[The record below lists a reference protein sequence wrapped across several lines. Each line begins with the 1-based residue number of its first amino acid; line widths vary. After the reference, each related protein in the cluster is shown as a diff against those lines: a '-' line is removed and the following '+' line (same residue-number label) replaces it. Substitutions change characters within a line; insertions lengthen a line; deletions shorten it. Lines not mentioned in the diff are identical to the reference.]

1 MKKSI
6 ISKAFILGMSLSIL
20 TSVAHAEEGGGQSPA
35 YQGQTVEIDSRL
47 LQKQAEID
55 KYVFEDH
62 AKEIEAKGFKITYTG
77 PMGEYVEIGITPYSE
92 ENAKF
97 LYDIFGNDMVKVVE
111 GQQAVLMDVGPAKD
125 VEPVPEDNPDA
136 RNAATSDMAP
146 DIVLSTSV
154 SSDDVVPD
162 VATDTVAIT
171 SAPADDVAA
180 TAELYTASGVS
191 TQSKDASS
199 MALPAIAAAAGAIIV
214 IGGSAVVIRKR
225 KTAER

>member
-62 AKEIEAKGFKITYTG
+62 AKEIEAKGFKITHTG

-97 LYDIFGNDMVKVVE
+97 LYDIFGEDMVKVVE